1 MLTNESWFVD
11 STRIN
16 IMTTEVRDLANH
28 CIYLK
33 NNALYNEVPL
43 QTV

>member
-1 MLTNESWFVD
+1 MSLWSVG
-11 STRIN
+11 SARIN

-33 NNALYNEVPL
+33 NNALYNEVSL
-43 QTV
+43 LTF